1 MFRSQS
7 QPCYPEPGQPEGCF
21 PANARPP
28 SPFQCWL
35 DSVSDRLSPQDRE
48 PATPQRP
55 SRSAPARRRFRPG
68 R

>member
-7 QPCYPEPGQPEGCF
+7 QPCYPEPDQPEGCF
-21 PANARPP
+21 PANARTP

-35 DSVSDRLSPQDRE
+35 AGGSDRLGPRDRA
-48 PATPQRP
+48 PAAPKRP
-55 SRSAPARRRFRPG
+55 SPPAPVRRRFRPD

>member
-21 PANARPP
+21 PDNARMP

-35 DSVSDRLSPQDRE
+35 TGVSDRLSPKDAE
-48 PATPQRP
+48 PARP
-55 SRSAPARRRFRPG
+55 KRPAPARRRFRPD